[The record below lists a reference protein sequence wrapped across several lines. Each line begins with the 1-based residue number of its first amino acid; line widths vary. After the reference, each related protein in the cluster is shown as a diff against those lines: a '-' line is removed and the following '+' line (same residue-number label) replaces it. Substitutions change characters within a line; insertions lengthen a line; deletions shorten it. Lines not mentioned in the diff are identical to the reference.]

1 MNLSANTV
9 LITGGAAGI
18 GLALA
23 ERFLQAGSKV
33 IICDLSQEALDE
45 AKQAHPSLETLQC
58 DVGQETERAALY
70 HNIKAQFPEV
80 NILVNNA
87 GIQRRIRLTEYE
99 EDWSQTHQEIMVNLE
114 APIHLSALFIPHL
127 RNQYHPAIINISS
140 IVAFVPAT
148 WIPVYSATKAA
159 IHSFT
164 MSLRHQLIKPRI
176 TVFEIV
182 PPGVQTNLGG
192 PGLHDFGVPLP
203 EFVDAVMQGLE
214 RDEMEIGYGTAEK
227 VRAASREEIDRMFKQ
242 VNPS

>member
-9 LITGGAAGI
+9 LITGGASGI

-33 IICDLSQEALDE
+33 IICDLDPEALEE
-45 AKQAHPSLETLQC
+45 AQKAYPQLQTLVC
-58 DVGQETERAALY
+58 DVGQEEERVSLL
-70 HNIKAQFPEV
+70 HKIKSEFPEV

-87 GIQRRIRLTEYE
+87 GIQRRLRFAEYE

-114 APIHLSALFIPHL
+114 APIHLSALFIPLL

-164 MSLRHQLIKPRI
+164 MSLRHQLNKPRI
-176 TVFEIV
+176 AVFEIV
-182 PPGVQTNLGG
+182 PPGVQTDLGG

-203 EFVDAVMQGLE
+203 EFADAVMKALA
-214 RDEMEIGYGTAEK
+214 RDELEIGYGTAEK
-227 VRAASREEIDRMFKQ
+227 ARAASREEMDRMFKQ
-242 VNPS
+242 LNPS